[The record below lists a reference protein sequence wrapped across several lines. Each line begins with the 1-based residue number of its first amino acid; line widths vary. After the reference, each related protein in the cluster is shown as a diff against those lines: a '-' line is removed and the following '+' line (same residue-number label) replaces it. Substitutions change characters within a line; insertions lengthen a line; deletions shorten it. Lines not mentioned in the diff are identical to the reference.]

1 MPPGLPLNENWV
13 DNFDAK
19 TKEEYITIDY
29 AEEKG
34 NLENI
39 FSRNGYKIAFI
50 LIHNL
55 GLSGLCASKNPCRV
69 KIKAHGGFM
78 RITAIPD
85 SKDEKSLISQI
96 KEALKWSNS
105 NATYVT
111 GHSLGGAM
119 AVITSGT
126 V

>member
-1 MPPGLPLNENWV
+1 
-13 DNFDAK
+13 
-19 TKEEYITIDY
+19 
-29 AEEKG
+29 
-34 NLENI
+34 
-39 FSRNGYKIAFI
+39 
-50 LIHNL
+50 
-55 GLSGLCASKNPCRV
+55 
-69 KIKAHGGFM
+69 M

-85 SKDEKSLISQI
+85 SKNEKSLISQI
-96 KEALKWSNS
+96 KDALQNSQS

>member
-1 MPPGLPLNENWV
+1 M
-13 DNFDAK
+13 
-19 TKEEYITIDY
+19 
-29 AEEKG
+29 
-34 NLENI
+34 
-39 FSRNGYKIAFI
+39 
-50 LIHNL
+50 
-55 GLSGLCASKNPCRV
+55 CASKNPCRV
-69 KIKAHGGFM
+69 KVKAHGGFM

-85 SKDEKSLISQI
+85 SKNEKSLISQI
-96 KEALKWSNS
+96 KDALQNSQS

>member
-1 MPPGLPLNENWV
+1 
-13 DNFDAK
+13 
-19 TKEEYITIDY
+19 
-29 AEEKG
+29 
-34 NLENI
+34 
-39 FSRNGYKIAFI
+39 
-50 LIHNL
+50 
-55 GLSGLCASKNPCRV
+55 
-69 KIKAHGGFM
+69 M

-96 KEALKWSNS
+96 KEALKLSQS

>member
-1 MPPGLPLNENWV
+1 
-13 DNFDAK
+13 
-19 TKEEYITIDY
+19 
-29 AEEKG
+29 
-34 NLENI
+34 
-39 FSRNGYKIAFI
+39 
-50 LIHNL
+50 
-55 GLSGLCASKNPCRV
+55 
-69 KIKAHGGFM
+69 M